1 MGNSALALH
10 RHDEM
15 LEVLEGCG
23 MLVLGISASL
33 HHCIE
38 KCHCVGL
45 QDEYLPWPCLW
56 WARWGCVSGWI
67 W

>member
-33 HHCIE
+33 HRE
-38 KCHCVGL
+38 
-45 QDEYLPWPCLW
+45 
-56 WARWGCVSGWI
+56 VSLRGSAG
-67 W
+67 

>member
-10 RHDEM
+10 RHDAM

-45 QDEYLPWPCLW
+45 QDE
-56 WARWGCVSGWI
+56 
-67 W
+67 